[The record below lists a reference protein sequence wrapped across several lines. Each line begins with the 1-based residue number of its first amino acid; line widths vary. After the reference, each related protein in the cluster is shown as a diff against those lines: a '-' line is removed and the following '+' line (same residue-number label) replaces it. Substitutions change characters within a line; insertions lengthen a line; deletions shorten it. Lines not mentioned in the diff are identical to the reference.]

1 MLPFESQVVEIYEDL
16 HRIAPG
22 ALEQFQSL
30 PSANQYRRLY
40 ELTSAHVPSGPGV
53 TVLDWG
59 CGRGHFTYYLLRRG
73 YRVTAYSLE
82 DPPELF
88 ARLPAAERERLTFVR
103 GEDPAGLPFADG
115 SFDAVFSVG
124 VLEHVRELGGT
135 EIESL
140 QEIRRVLRPGGVL
153 VVYHLPNRFSPI
165 EAVARMRHRRHDPR
179 EGFKFHQY
187 RFTAAEISRL
197 SKAAGLQ
204 LRAMGRYGFL
214 PRNSLSRLPASARSS
229 RRVASWINVA
239 DFALERVF
247 SPFTQNYFFV
257 AAR

>member
-16 HRIAPG
+16 HRIAAG
-22 ALEQFQSL
+22 ALDQFQSL

-40 ELTSAHVPSGPGV
+40 ELTAAHVPSGPGV
-53 TVLDWG
+53 SVLDWG

-82 DPPELF
+82 DAPELF
-88 ARLPAAERERLTFVR
+88 ERLRAEERERLTFVR
-103 GEDPAGLPFADG
+103 GGDPAVLPFADG

-135 EIESL
+135 ELDSL
-140 QEIRRVLRPGGVL
+140 TEIRRVLRQDGVL
-153 VVYHLPNRFSPI
+153 LVYHLPNRFSSI
-165 EAVARMRHRRHDPR
+165 EALTRMLHRRHDPR
-179 EGFKFHQY
+179 EGFRFHQY
-187 RFTAAEISRL
+187 RFTGAEIARL
-197 SKAAGLQ
+197 TEDAGLR
-204 LRAMGRYGFL
+204 LRAIGRYGFL
-214 PRNSLSRLPASARSS
+214 PRNSLSRLPASARES

-239 DFALERVF
+239 DLVLERVF
-247 SPFTQNYFFV
+247 APVTQNYFFV

>member
-1 MLPFESQVVEIYEDL
+1 MLPFESQVAEIYEEL
-16 HRIAPG
+16 RRIDPG
-22 ALEQFQSL
+22 SNDQFRSL
-30 PSANQYRRLY
+30 PSASQYRKLY
-40 ELTSAHVPSGPGV
+40 ELTSTHVPPGPGV

-88 ARLPAAERERLTFVR
+88 GKLSAGERERLTFVR
-103 GEDPAGLPFADG
+103 GEDPAVLPFEDG

-135 EIESL
+135 EVASL
-140 QEIRRVLRPGGVL
+140 AEIRRVLRPGGL
-153 VVYHLPNRFSPI
+153 LLVYHLPNRYSPI
-165 EAVARMRHRRHDPR
+165 EAVARIRHRRHDPR
-179 EGFKFHQY
+179 EGFRFHQY

-197 SKAAGLQ
+197 SEAAGFR
-204 LRAMGRYGFL
+204 LRAIGRYGFL

-229 RRVASWINVA
+229 RRVASWINTA
-239 DFALERVF
+239 DFVLERAF
-247 SPFTQNYFFV
+247 APFTQNYFFV

>member
-22 ALEQFQSL
+22 GLEQFQSL

-82 DPPELF
+82 EPPELF
-88 ARLPAAERERLTFVR
+88 ARLPAEERERLTFVR
-103 GEDPAGLPFADG
+103 GGDPAGLPFEDG

-140 QEIRRVLRPGGVL
+140 REIRRVLRPGAVL
-153 VVYHLPNRFSPI
+153 LVYHLPNRFSPI
-165 EAVARMRHRRHDPR
+165 EAVARMLHRRHDPR

-187 RFTAAEISRL
+187 RFTGAEISRL
-197 SKAAGLQ
+197 SEAAGLQ

-239 DFALERVF
+239 DFLLERAF